1 MTKIK
6 KIWLV
11 WVVIV
16 VLMSSSG
23 SVAYAGFKLEKDKM
37 LHIAVS
43 AIIYD
48 VAYIYC
54 EDSELD
60 KFSSFCYA
68 TLVTAAAGILK
79 EEMDDVFDHDD
90 LLADGIGWALGVA
103 MIELQF

>member
-1 MTKIK
+1 MNRIK
-6 KIWLV
+6 KICL
-11 WVVIV
+11 ILLIIG
-16 VLMSSSG
+16 VLSG
-23 SVAYAGFKLEKDKM
+23 SFSRLAEAGFKLERDKIA
-37 LHIAVS
+37 HIVVS
-43 AIIYD
+43 AVIYD

-54 EDSELD
+54 QDQGLS

-103 MIELQF
+103 TIELQF